1 MDAVARVLLYVVIQ
15 YLCSSRQYTRSPL
28 PSLQHIPLPQ
38 HGYPATHLPI
48 QNPTLPHL
56 SQILHQNPFLRVK
69 HQLPL
74 RPTGAVH
81 ALEELPD
88 RGRVV
93 DALLHLARGQVHLVL
108 ELRERAGGELL
119 GGEKLRVRGGV
130 GCCWGGGWSEYNS
143 SQGKGRGGTYCTRR
157 RRGRP
162 ARGTTVRRARLRNRP
177 CEGEW
182 LVISLSLS
190 LVLAF
195 SRFLV
200 FFFFLGGVRGL
211 TNRVPRG

>member
-1 MDAVARVLLYVVIQ
+1 MLTSGVDAVARVLLYVVIQ

-69 HQLPL
+69 HQLPP
-74 RPTGAVH
+74 RPAGAVH
-81 ALEELPD
+81 ALQELPD

-119 GGEKLRVRGGV
+119 CGEVLRVRGGV
-130 GCCWGGGWSEYNS
+130 GRCGDEMSMRKRE
-143 SQGKGRGGTYCTRR
+143 RGGELGEGGDVLHTEKTWETRS
-157 RRGRP
+157 GYHCA
-162 ARGTTVRRARLRNRP
+162 ARQTTKPPLR
-177 CEGEW
+177 E
-182 LVISLSLS
+182 
-190 LVLAF
+190 
-195 SRFLV
+195 
-200 FFFFLGGVRGL
+200 
-211 TNRVPRG
+211 